1 MSRTEAPPL
10 PDQAARDAIATD
22 LGTTILVEAAA
33 GTGKTESLV
42 QRMVAL
48 VQTGTASVERISA
61 VTFTIKA
68 AAELSQRFQTRLEE
82 AARVAGPDERPR
94 LEQALARL
102 DAAFVGTIH
111 AFCARLLRERPV
123 EAGVDP
129 GFAEMDQPED
139 TVARQEAW
147 DRYTERLFSEDSPI
161 LARLSALGVK
171 LEELRQTFETL
182 SENEDVEPAI
192 EPETPPPDFSAAA
205 RSVGEYL
212 ERAALELPDDPPSD
226 GWTDYQE
233 AVRRA
238 LRLSAFVEPGVPASF
253 VRVAEVLERAEDD
266 AKDAGRLRA
275 QFETLVRDVLAP
287 AIRAWREHIH
297 PILIA
302 IVAPAVRDYAAWRR
316 RSGRLNFQDL
326 LLHARDLLRDH
337 PAVRRAFQERF
348 LPILVDEFQ
357 DTDPIQAE
365 ILLYLTGSDTAGMDW
380 RTLTPRPGSLFVVG
394 DPKQSIYRFR
404 RADIET
410 YGLVRSRIER
420 DGRLL
425 ALTTNFRATG
435 RLCDWVNTVFR
446 AEFPAEAS
454 REQAA
459 FAALQPYREP
469 GGAPVFRLETRT
481 ATGASEPVVE
491 QDSERIA
498 RAIEAAVAS
507 GRRPADFLILF
518 RTRWHMATYA
528 RELEARGLP
537 YELAGGG
544 AFEDSEELRALLS
557 FLAAIADPDDPVPF
571 VAALRGPLFGID
583 DEALYRH
590 FATGG
595 RFSFRADL
603 PAAADP
609 RIARARSLMAEGETM
624 AASLP
629 PGAAIARICGALGWV
644 AAGAARELGDSR
656 AGNLLKALAAART
669 LSSDGLDFPA
679 VVRELTR
686 MTHAGY
692 IEEMSAEPGRRDA
705 VRLLTVHGAKGLE
718 ADVVFLADPRADRP
732 KPPRSWIDRAGSTA
746 RGHWLVVRETEGFS
760 VIQIARPTGW
770 DEMADSEKRF
780 EEAEKKRLLYVAA
793 TRAREMLIVSTW
805 RQGKGKPK
813 GPLERFR
820 CLHPR
825 RPRRAPSTRRRTGA
839 AAAAQSSRRG
849 RGLPAAAHR
858 AGGGVLARELF
869 GQSGDSD
876 RARRSPA
883 GVGTD
888 GPRHV
893 VGACPAR
900 AAGGAH
906 ARRQARHPRLCC
918 ESPRRGGPPRGRSRR
933 GRRHRRGRA
942 RLRPLEARVRR
953 AAATGRS
960 ALRPHGPARGARPGR
975 RAGRNAPAGR
985 DRPRLRGEGRVDP
998 GRLQVG
1004 HRRRQARRSRRLL
1017 HAPDRDLPA
1026 LLGAPDRKPDAGRPL
1041 FRRDGPGSLADPS
1054 PLTPPAAAY
1063 NLHQDRER
1071 LTTWM
1076 LRTTTSS

>member
-1 MSRTEAPPL
+1 MSRTETAPPL
-10 PDQAARDAIATD
+10 PDQAARDAIAAD

-42 QRMVAL
+42 QRMVGL
-48 VQTGTASVERISA
+48 VRTGAAPVERISA

-68 AAELSQRFQTRLEE
+68 AAELSQRFQTRLEQ
-82 AARVAGPDERPR
+82 AARDAGPEERPR
-94 LEQALARL
+94 LEEALARL

-182 SENEDVEPAI
+182 SENEDVEPAL
-192 EPETPPPDFSAAA
+192 EQETPPPDFSAGGRAVA
-205 RSVGEYL
+205 DYL
-212 ERAALELPDDPPSD
+212 ERAATELPGEPPTE
-226 GWTDYQE
+226 GWNAYQE

-238 LRLSAFVEPGVPASF
+238 LRLSAFVSAAEPASF

-266 AKDAGRLRA
+266 AKDAGRLRG

-287 AIRAWREHIH
+287 SILAWREYLH

-316 RSGRLNFQDL
+316 RNGRLNFQDL
-326 LLHARDLLRDH
+326 LLHARDLLRGN
-337 PAVRRAFQERF
+337 PAVRRAFQQRF

-365 ILLYLTGSDTAGMDW
+365 ILLYLTGSDTEGADW
-380 RTLTPRPGSLFVVG
+380 RKLTPLPGALFVVG

-410 YGLVRSRIER
+410 YGLVRDRIEKS
-420 DGRLL
+420 GRVL

-459 FAALQPYREP
+459 YAGLEAHREP
-469 GGAPVFRLETRT
+469 GGPPVFRLETRT
-481 ATGASEPVVE
+481 STGASEPVVE
-491 QDSERIA
+491 QDSQRIA
-498 RAIEAAVAS
+498 RAIEAEVGS
-507 GRRPADFLILF
+507 GRRRPGDFLVLL
-518 RTRWHMATYA
+518 RTRWYMSTYA

-544 AFEDSEELRALLS
+544 AFEDSEELQALLS
-557 FLAAIADPDDPVPF
+557 VLAAISDPDDPVPF

-590 FATGG
+590 FAAGG
-595 RFSFRADL
+595 RFSFRSVL

-609 RIARARSLMAEGETM
+609 RIARACELMLEGEAF
-624 AASLP
+624 AAGLP
-629 PGAAIARICGALGWV
+629 PGAAIARVCAALGSI

-669 LSSDGLDFPA
+669 LSAEGFDFPA

-718 ADVVFLADPRADRP
+718 APIVFLADPRADRP
-732 KPPRSWIDRAGSTA
+732 KPPRSWIDRSGRAA

-760 VIQIARPTGW
+760 VIQIARPVGW
-770 DEMADSEKRF
+770 DDMAEREKRF

-813 GPLERFR
+813 GPW
-820 CLHPR
+820 
-825 RPRRAPSTRRRTGA
+825 
-839 AAAAQSSRRG
+839 
-849 RGLPAAAHR
+849 
-858 AGGGVLARELF
+858 
-869 GQSGDSD
+869 
-876 RARRSPA
+876 
-883 GVGTD
+883 
-888 GPRHV
+888 
-893 VGACPAR
+893 
-900 AAGGAH
+900 
-906 ARRQARHPRLCC
+906 
-918 ESPRRGGPPRGRSRR
+918 
-933 GRRHRRGRA
+933 
-942 RLRPLEARVRR
+942 
-953 AAATGRS
+953 S
-960 ALRPHGPARGARPGR
+960 AFDAYIQ
-975 RAGRNAPAGR
+975 
-985 DRPRLRGEGRVDP
+985 D
-998 GRLQVG
+998 
-1004 HRRRQARRSRRLL
+1004 
-1017 HAPDRDLPA
+1017 DLPESA
-1026 LLGAPDRKPDAGRPL
+1026 
-1041 FRRDGPGSLADPS
+1041 
-1054 PLTPPAAAY
+1054 PPAAAAPPPPLRELPAEATAFRQRRLERQAASSRASY
-1063 NLHQDRER
+1063 SVSTVTHVAHTGPRPAWERTGRGMSWGRVLHRLLEALMRDGKLDVRAYAANLLAEEERSAGDDDGDIDEIVRTVEGVRASELWKRAVAAPRRLVEVPFALLVRREELGLAEGPAETLLQGAIDLVFEEAGAWTLVDYKSDTVGDNLESLVAFYTPQIAIYRRYWQR
-1071 LTTWM
+1071 LTGRPTRAGLFFVQTGQSHW
-1076 LRTTTSS
+1076 LEANEKPAL